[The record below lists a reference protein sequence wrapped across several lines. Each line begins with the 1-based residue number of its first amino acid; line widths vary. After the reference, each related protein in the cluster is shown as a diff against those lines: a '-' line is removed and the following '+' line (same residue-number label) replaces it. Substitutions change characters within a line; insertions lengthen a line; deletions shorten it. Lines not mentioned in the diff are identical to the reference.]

1 MSSVPHSPTNT
12 QNRGGRCNN
21 AGLIIELNHL
31 CRLTMTQST
40 VPLGKN
46 EALSVFTLTIETQ
59 LVEST
64 EQD

>member
-1 MSSVPHSPTNT
+1 
-12 QNRGGRCNN
+12 
-21 AGLIIELNHL
+21 
-31 CRLTMTQST
+31 MTQST